1 MDLLIER
8 IFHLI
13 CKSRRVGYVCHFVA
27 DVSDGACLQGS
38 ICRWFGRRQ
47 DLRHLS
53 VLSQLIPNEFYR
65 YNRCVCTVM
74 QHVDLTRIYDAE
86 LFGGGVPCPLGIN
99 KLIFMTLV
107 FPVPRTQTIRCQRD
121 YHLYWS
127 AKFCREMSFYFSLSF
142 LMAALWNRA
151 GHYIFALWFLS
162 FFFFFFFPHLISAVG
177 EWMSTILPHMVW
189 P

>member
-99 KLIFMTLV
+99 KWPSSSLCLGHRQFGVNATTIYTDRPNSVARCRSTSLLV
-107 FPVPRTQTIRCQRD
+107 FLWPPYGIGQAIIFLPCD
-121 YHLYWS
+121 
-127 AKFCREMSFYFSLSF
+127 FYLSSSS
-142 LMAALWNRA
+142 
-151 GHYIFALWFLS
+151 S
-162 FFFFFFFPHLISAVG
+162 FFR
-177 EWMSTILPHMVW
+177 T
-189 P
+189 